1 MEWLQQSLPVFMLI
15 FCRITAFFVISP
27 VFTSRGIPPS
37 YKIGL
42 SAIIAL
48 IVYFSFGLGEVVPQ
62 DLSYVILIV
71 QEVLVGLL
79 LGFTAYLIMTV
90 VQTAGALI
98 DIQIG
103 FSMANVIDPF
113 TGTSSPLIGNFKYY
127 LALLVFL
134 SMNGHHY
141 LFDAIMYSYD
151 WIPITGDVF
160 GKIHDGNVTDFLVR
174 TFSHSFVLALQM
186 AAPLV
191 AALFLTDVGL
201 GFLARTAPQFNVFVI
216 GIIIKIIVGLV
227 LLMLLMPM
235 LVSLFDHLFAKMF
248 EALRQLLG
256 VLGDGPT

>member
-48 IVYFSFGLGEVVPQ
+48 IVYFSFGLGETVPQ

-79 LGFTAYLIMTV
+79 LGFTAYLIMAV

-113 TGTSSPLIGNFKYY
+113 TGASTPLIGNFKYY

-141 LFDAIMYSYD
+141 LLDAIMYSYD

-160 GKIHDGNVTDFLVR
+160 GKIHNGNVTDFLVR
-174 TFSHSFVLALQM
+174 TFSYSFVLALQM

-216 GIIIKIIVGLV
+216 GIIVKIIVGLV

>member
-1 MEWLQQSLPVFMLI
+1 M
-15 FCRITAFFVISP
+15 
-27 VFTSRGIPPS
+27 
-37 YKIGL
+37 
-42 SAIIAL
+42 
-48 IVYFSFGLGEVVPQ
+48 VPQ

-90 VQTAGALI
+90 VQTAGAFI

-151 WIPITGDVF
+151 WIPITG
-160 GKIHDGNVTDFLVR
+160 
-174 TFSHSFVLALQM
+174 M
-186 AAPLV
+186 C
-191 AALFLTDVGL
+191 L
-201 GFLARTAPQFNVFVI
+201 GRFMTV
-216 GIIIKIIVGLV
+216 
-227 LLMLLMPM
+227 M
-235 LVSLFDHLFAKMF
+235 
-248 EALRQLLG
+248 
-256 VLGDGPT
+256 